1 MPWRESSP
9 VSERKLFI
17 RACTDRRK
25 RIADICSEFGIS
37 EKTGYKILRRYRQLG
52 EAGLEDRSHA
62 VLDHPF
68 RISDEVQE
76 VILTLKREHPEYGPR
91 MIHDRLV
98 QHEPHRHWPA
108 ASSIGELLDRSGL
121 VRRRRRRDQHKER
134 GHLNSSLTKA
144 FQPNSVW
151 TADFKG
157 EFRLNTGYGTYCY
170 PLTVLDLYS
179 HFVLGLK
186 ALETTSIDPTMREFK
201 RIFSEYGMPRV
212 IRTDNGIPFAQ
223 PNALGRLGRLALWW
237 VRLGIKPE
245 HIRRGK
251 PSENGAHER
260 FHRTLKAAATKPG
273 STSFRLQQKRFDG
286 FVTEYN
292 WHRPHRSLKNRRP
305 PHEFYVTSGRPF
317 PDKLPPITYPDRAIM
332 RLVCPGGSIKWRN
345 VPAFISSNIAGE
357 YVAILEEAEDFSVR
371 YSNLEVGRINAETG
385 VFTPQLRWIEPPDPA
400 PAD

>member
-1 MPWRESSP
+1 M
-9 VSERKLFI
+9 SERKLFV
-17 RACTDRRK
+17 RASTDRRRK
-25 RIADICSEFGIS
+25 IADICSEFGIS
-37 EKTGYKILRRYRQLG
+37 EKTGYKMLSRYRRFG

-62 VLDHPF
+62 VLNHPF
-68 RISDEVQE
+68 RISEEVQE
-76 VILTLKREHPEYGPR
+76 VILSVKRAHPEYGPEL
-91 MIHDRLV
+91 IHDRLV
-98 QHEPHRHWPA
+98 QHDPLK
-108 ASSIGELLDRSGL
+108 ASR
-121 VRRRRRRDQHKER
+121 
-134 GHLNSSLTKA
+134 
-144 FQPNSVW
+144 PNFVW

-201 RIFSEYGMPRV
+201 RIFREYGMPRV

-251 PSENGAHER
+251 PAENGAHER

-292 WHRPHRSLKNRRP
+292 WHRPHRGLKDRRP
-305 PHEFYVTSGRPF
+305 PHEFYVTSPRPF

-371 YSNLEVGRINAETG
+371 YSNLEVGRFDAETG
-385 VFTPQLRWIEPPDPA
+385 VFTAQLRWIEPPDPS